1 VVRREDGRCVFWRFD
16 YCTASLVIPLLQ
28 LSAHSPLALRH
39 CCYLLNCLLQF
50 LHVDR
55 FGQMRGKTS
64 ATAALQVFLHPI
76 TADRYALG
84 VADLRQLAHY
94 LKAIAIRKTKIANE
108 KVEWSCA
115 QDHQDLAQRGR
126 REDLVPS
133 VVQA

>member
-1 VVRREDGRCVFWRFD
+1 MQLDARYASAISNSKNLLLLRR
-16 YCTASLVIPLLQ
+16 
-28 LSAHSPLALRH
+28 
-39 CCYLLNCLLQF
+39 CCYLLDCLLQF

-64 ATAALQVFLHPI
+64 ATAALQVFLHSI
-76 TADRYALG
+76 AADRYALG

-115 QDHQDLAQRGR
+115 QYLQSLPHSR
-126 REDLVPS
+126 RSNDLVP
-133 VVQA
+133 VVF

>member
-1 VVRREDGRCVFWRFD
+1 MQLDARYASAISNSKNLLLLRR
-16 YCTASLVIPLLQ
+16 
-28 LSAHSPLALRH
+28 

-108 KVEWSCA
+108 KIEWSCA
-115 QDHQDLAQRGR
+115 QYLQSLSHSGRG
-126 REDLVPS
+126 DNLVP
-133 VVQA
+133 VVF